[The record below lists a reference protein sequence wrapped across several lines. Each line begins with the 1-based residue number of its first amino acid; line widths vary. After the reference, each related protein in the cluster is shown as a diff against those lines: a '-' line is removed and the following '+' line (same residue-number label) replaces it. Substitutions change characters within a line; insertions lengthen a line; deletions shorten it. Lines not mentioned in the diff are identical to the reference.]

1 MTTYLQSPDG
11 EIFIIDPVRG
21 IGITE
26 KEMKEWEEYCKKAE
40 EKMKSQ
46 QDKKSGFCKK

>member
-21 IGITE
+21 ITE
-26 KEMKEWEEYCKKAE
+26 EEMKEWEEYCKKAE
-40 EKMKSQ
+40 EKMKSW